1 MVAVKFYTRLSLTL
15 LRNED
20 QMKRA
25 KRPLNRPAP
34 NFASKQAVASLS
46 DAERVLIHAIMLGFG
61 IAPLIGSRMD
71 AGRVFENMPAEQSR
85 VVKRKFRKL
94 WRKYF
99 REEFSNT
106 FRQEFSNKSSSA
118 ACKNYARTYGLGQN
132 PNAKAREIR
141 KLLVLRRIWEDHV
154 APILNNLE
162 SRQLDKDNDSK

>member
-1 MVAVKFYTRLSLTL
+1 
-15 LRNED
+15 
-20 QMKRA
+20 MKRT
-25 KRPLNRPAP
+25 KKPLDRPTP
-34 NFASKQAVASLS
+34 NLSSNQTVASLS
-46 DAERVLIHAIMLGFG
+46 DVDRVLIHAIMLDLG
-61 IAPLIGSRMD
+61 IAPLISSRMD
-71 AGRVFENMPAEQSR
+71 AERALENMSAEQSR

-141 KLLVLRRIWEDHV
+141 KLLVLRRIWEDRV
-154 APILNNLE
+154 APILKNLE
-162 SRQLDKDNDSK
+162 SNQVTRG